1 MLTTA
6 ATSPLREEPRG
17 VLTPLGIGA
26 QTVVIVNGT
35 PEVLASIENAV
46 EAGRYGVVFIE
57 SAEHAYSQIKKVQP
71 NLVILCVRLHEMK
84 GFHVLSM
91 LKMDEATRA
100 IPVVTYA
107 AEEHQAAEPEPETGD
122 ETEAEDVDVPIF
134 ERGHAE
140 LMN

>member
-1 MLTTA
+1 MMTSSIASSSKADEYRPLTG
-6 ATSPLREEPRG
+6 L
-17 VLTPLGIGA
+17 LGDHA

-57 SAEHAYSQIKKVQP
+57 SIEHAYSQIKRVQP
-71 NLVILCVRLHEMK
+71 NLVILCVRLHEMN

-91 LKMDEATRA
+91 LKLDEATRG

-107 AEEHQAAEPEPETGD
+107 AEEHEEPEAEEDPEP
-122 ETEAEDVDVPIF
+122 AEVPF
-134 ERGHAE
+134 FDRAHFE

>member
-1 MLTTA
+1 MLTTSVA
-6 ATSPLREEPRG
+6 QSKAEETRRVPG
-17 VLTPLGIGA
+17 ILGEGA

-57 SAEHAYSQIKKVQP
+57 SIDHAYSQIKRVQP
-71 NLVILCVRLHEMK
+71 NLVILCVRLHEMS

-91 LKMDEATRA
+91 LKMDEATRS

-107 AEEHQAAEPEPETGD
+107 VEEHQQEQESDEDDAQEP
-122 ETEAEDVDVPIF
+122 DVPMFDRAQLEI
-134 ERGHAE
+134 
-140 LMN
+140 MN

>member
-1 MLTTA
+1 MM
-6 ATSPLREEPRG
+6 TSSLALPSKTEEYPTLNG
-17 VLTPLGIGA
+17 LLGEHA

-35 PEVLASIENAV
+35 PEVLASIETAV

-57 SAEHAYSQIKKVQP
+57 SIEHAYTQIKRVQP
-71 NLVILCVRLHEMK
+71 NLVILCVRLHEMN

-91 LKMDEATRA
+91 LKLDEATRG

-107 AEEHQAAEPEPETGD
+107 AEEHQDDEPQEDPEPPE
-122 ETEAEDVDVPIF
+122 VPFF
-134 ERGHAE
+134 EHRHLE

>member
-1 MLTTA
+1 MM
-6 ATSPLREEPRG
+6 TSSLASSSKTEEYRPLNG
-17 VLTPLGIGA
+17 LLGENA

-57 SAEHAYSQIKKVQP
+57 SIEHAYTQIKRVQP
-71 NLVILCVRLHEMK
+71 NLVILCVRLHEMN

-91 LKMDEATRA
+91 LKLDEATRG

-107 AEEHQAAEPEPETGD
+107 AEEHVEQEPQEDPEP
-122 ETEAEDVDVPIF
+122 AEVPLF
-134 ERGHAE
+134 EHGHLE